1 MYWWS
6 KQISFGCSQYL
17 AEKSRGKGV
26 VIKTKNPFCGLGEA
40 KIHYIYRTMSLE
52 SPVFKG
58 LVGQTNG

>member
-1 MYWWS
+1 LVAP
-6 KQISFGCSQYL
+6 KYL

-26 VIKTKNPFCGLGEA
+26 VIKTKNPFCGLVEA

-58 LVGQTNG
+58 LVGQANG